1 MSAASTVELEG
12 WDHVELWVG
21 NARQAAHFF
30 AAGLGFEVVAYG
42 GPETG
47 MPDRAAYVL
56 EQGDMRLVVSGA
68 MLASSPI
75 AVHHRAH
82 GDGVRSLAFGVS
94 DAASAYETALSRGAV
109 GIAGPRTD
117 EDASGKLV
125 SATIAAYGD
134 TEHTFVERTAYS
146 GPFAPGFTADRL
158 PPPPA
163 GAPVGLRRFD
173 HVVANVALGALGCWI
188 EFYEKVLGFERLVH
202 FGDDQIS
209 TEYSAL
215 MSTVVWDGSRVVL
228 PVNEPAQGR
237 RRSQIQEFLDFYG
250 CPGVQ
255 HLALATDDIVA
266 TVDALRRRGIR
277 FLAVPA
283 DYYDDVRRRLGD
295 LDLPW
300 KELQRLGIL
309 VDRDEEGHLLQIFTE
324 NVGDR
329 PTLFLEIIQREG
341 ARGFGAGNFK
351 ALFEAIEAEQARR
364 GNL

>member
-1 MSAASTVELEG
+1 MSGIELEG

-47 MPDRAAYVL
+47 MPDRASYVL
-56 EQGDMRLVVSGA
+56 EQGDIRLVVSGA
-68 MLASSPI
+68 LQPSSPI
-75 AVHHRAH
+75 ATHHRAH
-82 GDGVRSLAFGVS
+82 GDGVRSLALEVT
-94 DAASAYETALSRGAV
+94 DAASAYEMALSRGAV

-125 SATIAAYGD
+125 TATIAAYGD

-146 GPFAPGFTADRL
+146 GTFAPGFESNRL
-158 PPPPA
+158 PPRPA
-163 GAPVGLRRFD
+163 GAPVGLRGFD
-173 HVVANVALGALGCWI
+173 HVVANVGLGALGCWV
-188 EFYEKVLGFERLVH
+188 EFYEQVMGFDRLVH

-228 PVNEPAQGR
+228 PINEPAQGL

-266 TVDALRRRGIR
+266 TVDALRGRGMR
-277 FLAVPA
+277 FLDVPA
-283 DYYDDVRRRLGD
+283 DYYDDAQGRLGD

-300 KELQRLGIL
+300 DELRRLGIL
-309 VDRDEEGHLLQIFTE
+309 VDRDEDGHLLQIFTE
-324 NVGDR
+324 NIGDR

-351 ALFEAIEAEQARR
+351 SLFEAIEAEQARR